1 MATKTI
7 AQTIENEMTAKGY
20 TLIGKTSGQYS
31 TKPNSNLGRKLAQ
44 LGVTADEVVIRYG
57 AKKHYKTEG
66 TDLLIFR
73 K

>member
-7 AQTIENEMTAKGY
+7 AQRIEDEMTAKGY
-20 TLIGKTSGQYS
+20 TLIGRTSGWYS
-31 TKPNSNLGRKLAQ
+31 TRPDSNLGRTLAQ
-44 LGVTADEVVIRYG
+44 LGVTADEVEIRCG
-57 AKKHYKTEG
+57 AKKQRKTEG